1 MLNIGI
7 IGYGYW
13 GPNIARNF
21 SSLGQ
26 NVDIKM
32 ICDLNAESLQR
43 ASTLYKNCKLTTDY
57 NELINSSDIDAI
69 AIVTPVSSHCHLA
82 KKALE
87 NGKHIFVEKPFTASV
102 AEAETLVEL
111 AERKGLVIMV
121 DHTFLFTSAVMKI
134 KELVDD
140 GTLGRLHYYDSM
152 RVNLGLFQTDVNVV
166 WDLAPHDFSIM
177 QHLVKDRPVAIS
189 AHGQDHYKSGLA
201 NTAFIVVHFDS
212 DFIAHFNVNWLSPV
226 KLRQTLIS
234 GDNKMLYWDDIEPD
248 NKIKVYDKGVNVDSK
263 ESMYEMIVGYRSGDM
278 YAPKLD
284 QSEALR
290 EEASYF
296 VKAINEGFTPFND
309 GKAGLEVVRLLE
321 AAEKSIKSQGKT
333 ILL

>member
-1 MLNIGI
+1 MIRLGI

-21 SSLGQ
+21 SSLGEG
-26 NVDIKM
+26 VEVAK
-32 ICDLNAESLQR
+32 ICDMNADALKK
-43 ASTLYKNCKLTTDY
+43 ASTIYKNCSFTTDA
-57 NELINSSDIDAI
+57 NEVLCSPDIDAV
-69 AIVTPVSSHCHLA
+69 AIITPVSSHFPLA

-102 AEAETLVEL
+102 AEAEELVEL
-111 AERKGLVIMV
+111 AEKKKLVIMV
-121 DHTFLFTSAVMKI
+121 DHTFLFTSAVKKI

-140 GTLGRLHYYDSM
+140 GTMGKLHYYDSM
-152 RVNLGLFQTDVNVV
+152 RVNLGLFQSDVNVV

-177 QHLVKDRPVAIS
+177 HHLVKDKPVALS

-201 NTAFIVVHFDS
+201 NTAFIVVHFES

-234 GDNKMLYWDDIEPD
+234 GSNKMLYWDDIEPD
-248 NKIKVYDKGVNVDSK
+248 NKIKVYDKGVTVDSK

-278 YAPKLD
+278 YAPKIG
-284 QSEALR
+284 QTEALK

-296 VKAINEGFTPFND
+296 IQAINEGFTPFND

-321 AAEKSIKSQGKT
+321 AAEKSIHNQGKT
-333 ILL
+333 ISL

>member
-1 MLNIGI
+1 MLKLGI

-21 SSLGQ
+21 SSLGES
-26 NVDIKM
+26 VEVSM
-32 ICDLNAESLQR
+32 ICDSTPEALKKA
-43 ASTLYKNCKLTTDY
+43 ATLYKNCKFTTDAD
-57 NELINSSDIDAI
+57 ELLRSSDIDAV
-69 AIVTPVSSHCHLA
+69 AIITPVSSHYPLA

-102 AEAETLVEL
+102 AEAEDLINL
-111 AERKGLVIMV
+111 AEQKRLVIMV

-140 GTLGRLHYYDSM
+140 GTLGKLHYYDSM
-152 RVNLGLFQTDVNVV
+152 RVNLGLFQNDVNVV

-177 QHLVKDRPVAIS
+177 HHLVKDKPVALS
-189 AHGQDHYKSGLA
+189 AHGQDHYGSGLA

-248 NKIKVYDKGVNVDSK
+248 NKIKVYDKGVTVDSK

-278 YAPKLD
+278 YAPKLG
-284 QSEALR
+284 QTEALK
-290 EEASYF
+290 EEAAYF
-296 VKAINEGFTPFND
+296 LKAINEGFTPFND

-321 AAEKSIKSQGKT
+321 AAEQSIKNQGKT